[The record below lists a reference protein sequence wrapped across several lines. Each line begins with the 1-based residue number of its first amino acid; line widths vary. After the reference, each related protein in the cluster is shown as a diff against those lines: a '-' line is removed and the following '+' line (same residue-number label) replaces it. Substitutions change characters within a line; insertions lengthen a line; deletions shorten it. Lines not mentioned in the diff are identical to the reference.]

1 VHALPS
7 SAHDVPDGRSTSA
20 GHTAL
25 VPVQVSARSQTPAD
39 PRQVAPAFPGVFA
52 HPTPGVQLST
62 VHGLPSS
69 QLSGVPT
76 QTPPWQVSTGVH
88 TFSPSLHSV
97 PSGAP
102 AQVTV
107 NRPWSTVAGI

>member
-62 VHGLPSS
+62 V
-69 QLSGVPT
+69 PT